1 MKFKSE
7 DHKLALE
14 VGTSV
19 LETLGGLM
27 ELANTGSVIVTH
39 LGPTYPRLT
48 GALLR
53 LAQLWPDLGPDLV
66 AVYEAGL
73 ESWLTKSTCLLPTAV
88 FSLAT
93 GHHWSGCWTLA
104 ARLSEAAFSKEV
116 RQYRRVGALS
126 VLAGIVNNKVFRQE
140 HSDEIQRLLKDI
152 LPKVS
157 DELNKVIS
165 YLRFDK
171 L

>member
-1 MKFKSE
+1 MMAFKVNALNVPKMFSNVIKICTMKFKSE

-126 VLAGIVNNKVFRQE
+126 VLFPGMSVANVHVTG
-140 HSDEIQRLLKDI
+140 DGCLKI
-152 LPKVS
+152 
-157 DELNKVIS
+157 
-165 YLRFDK
+165 R
-171 L
+171 